1 MENLF
6 ETVVPSAAGIT
17 AEHPLAAVLLGRGS
31 IMELTQKS
39 HDAVL
44 TPRDCGGL
52 SRPVRAALACR
63 ISRHNGEPVLAAHFH
78 GMIGGAGSEPDSAL
92 RIADP
97 AFDGGDDT
105 RLKAVIHY
113 ADLVAVDPKKAVAQ
127 DIEKLTKAG
136 VPDDDIVRL
145 SELIAFVSYQIRL
158 VAGLRLMA
166 AVA

>member
-1 MENLF
+1 MEKLF
-6 ETVVPSAAGIT
+6 ETVVPRASGIT
-17 AEHPLAAVLLGRGS
+17 AEHSLASVLLGREN

-44 TPRDCGGL
+44 TPRANGGL
-52 SRPVRAALACR
+52 SHAVRAALACR
-63 ISRHNGEPVLAAHFH
+63 IAIHNDEAILADHFRS
-78 GMIGGAGSEPDSAL
+78 MIDSDDSESGS
-92 RIADP
+92 RIADV
-97 AFDGGDDT
+97 AFDGDDDS
-105 RLKAVIHY
+105 RLKAIIGY
-113 ADLVAVDPKKAVAQ
+113 TDLVAVNPKAASAQ
-127 DIEKLTKAG
+127 DIDALQASG